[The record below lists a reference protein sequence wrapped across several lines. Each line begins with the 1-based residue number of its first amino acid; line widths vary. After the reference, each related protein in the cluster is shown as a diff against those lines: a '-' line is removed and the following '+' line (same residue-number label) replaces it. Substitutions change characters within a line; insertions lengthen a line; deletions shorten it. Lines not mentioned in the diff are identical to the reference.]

1 MAKATYMTK
10 PDHQCNWESIIY
22 PRDEKYF
29 LGNNILSQLA
39 FQRVVCKPVNQ
50 HHPRAYAKFMFLHL
64 VPNLLIRICLLTRSS
79 NFPFKFEKYCSE
91 TLLNCYLF
99 FFFFSYCLIL
109 SFLFI
114 FPLLLFEIHAFCF
127 HFLKVTLYIL
137 SCMFSL
143 TKILFF
149 SWTTQEYL
157 SSFFLHFIV
166 QYVRFVWFYSQLS
179 WLLLILQWMLI

>member
-64 VPNLLIRICLLTRSS
+64 VPNLLLRLCLLTRSS

-99 FFFFSYCLIL
+99 FFLFLLPYIVIFIHFSSSTIWNSCLLL
-109 SFLFI
+109 SFFKG
-114 FPLLLFEIHAFCF
+114 H
-127 HFLKVTLYIL
+127 T
-137 SCMFSL
+137 
-143 TKILFF
+143 
-149 SWTTQEYL
+149 
-157 SSFFLHFIV
+157 LHFIMHV
-166 QYVRFVWFYSQLS
+166 
-179 WLLLILQWMLI
+179 